1 MPKQYDQCV
10 AELTAQGVPSDHACR
25 ACEVAFWQQHGVTV
39 GTALANGF
47 EPAGEPLM
55 EAAGVVAAEL
65 AASNPEDTA
74 AFVPSG
80 ELRILDYDT
89 FAKLNAEQP
98 DLRIFQGNTA
108 LLREC
113 EVLEPG
119 TYNGFPFSAEECQD
133 YVRNFDPADPP
144 LIIKDHNLADA
155 DNSHGYVRAL
165 RWDEANQKVLALAEF
180 LGAHACERV
189 EDRRWKKL
197 SGRFII
203 SKSPERRRMTEL
215 SVTLKPAYAGARI
228 GAKTKEVHMSE
239 GAAKLSQAPPG
250 AVEQPNDQVA
260 TLAQREAAVAAKEAE
275 LEAKLAAEQKRAL
288 ERRKRED
295 QKDWELLLHQ
305 GLTVPHLKDK
315 ELAFMGRLSEE
326 DKEAYLDLRQ
336 SDNSPGR
343 RLDFGRKSVP
353 ETIDKVVSLAAD
365 DDRQEV
371 LLQSARA
378 AVGIPLTKEGTK

>member
-1 MPKQYDQCV
+1 MPKQYDHCV
-10 AELTAQGVPSDHACR
+10 AELTAQGVPSNHACR
-25 ACEVAFWQQHGVTV
+25 ACEVAFWQQHGVSV

-47 EPAGEPLM
+47 EPAGEPLT

-65 AASNPEDTA
+65 AAEDPEDAA

-98 DLRIFQGNTA
+98 QLQIFQGNSA
-108 LLREC
+108 MLREC

-119 TYNGFPFSAEECQD
+119 TYNGIPFSAEECQD

-144 LIIKDHNLADA
+144 PIIKDHNLADA

-165 RWDEANQKVLALAEF
+165 RWNEQQQKVLALAEF

-197 SGRFII
+197 SGRFVI

-215 SVTLKPAYAGARI
+215 SVTLRPAYAGARI
-228 GAKTKEVHMSE
+228 GAKKKEVHMSE
-239 GAAKLSQAPPG
+239 GAAKLSQAPPPG
-250 AVEQPNDQVA
+250 PVENDQVA

-275 LEAKLAAEQKRAL
+275 LEAKLAEENKRAQ

-305 GLTVPHLKDK
+305 GLTVPHLREK
-315 ELAFMGRLSEE
+315 EIAFMGRLSEE

-336 SDNSPGR
+336 SDNNPGR
-343 RLDFGRKSVP
+343 RVEFGRKSVP
-353 ETIDKVVSLAAD
+353 AGADKEVTLSSED
-365 DDRQEV
+365 SRQEA
-371 LLQSARA
+371 LLSAARQ
-378 AVGIPLTKEGTK
+378 AVGLGVKVEGSK